1 MRRLKQIGLA
11 VVLMFALA
19 TGAMAGITEC
29 PPAPAPATAP
39 PSEPVTATGII
50 ECPPSA
56 QSTDDDRS
64 SHRSRARCVALAVL
78 GLFASPTV

>member
-11 VVLMFALA
+11 VVLMFALC
-19 TGAMAGITEC
+19 TGVMAGIIES

-39 PSEPVTATGII
+39 PSEPVTATGIT

-56 QSTDDDRS
+56 QPTDENDL
-64 SHRSRARCVALAVL
+64 VIGLTLAVL
-78 GLFASPTV
+78 LTLF

>member
-19 TGAMAGITEC
+19 TGAMAGIIES
-29 PPAPAPATAP
+29 PPAPAPA
-39 PSEPVTATGII
+39 SEPVTATGIT

-56 QSTDDDRS
+56 QPTDDNNPVIDL
-64 SHRSRARCVALAVL
+64 ALAVL
-78 GLFASPTV
+78 LTLF